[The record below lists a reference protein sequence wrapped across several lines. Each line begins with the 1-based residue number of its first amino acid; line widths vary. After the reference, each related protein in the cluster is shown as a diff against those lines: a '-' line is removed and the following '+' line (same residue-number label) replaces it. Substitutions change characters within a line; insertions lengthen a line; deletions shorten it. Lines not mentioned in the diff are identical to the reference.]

1 MADNIQI
8 YQIEKTEEDIR
19 KSILTNIVKMIT
31 ERNLLNKSN
40 LDDNINKL
48 VNTKSDDMV
57 YNINLDDKEKTKLII
72 KLLPQKVTSVSKT
85 SNIVDFLNTHKKYH
99 NIIIVKELSKKADQ
113 VIKSNYPNTEVFLE
127 ENLLINI
134 VDHDLVPKHEI
145 LTKEEAETFYEKYN
159 CKKRNMP
166 KILTSDPVARYYNM
180 KIGDI
185 CRIIRPSETSGYTVT
200 YRLVIKG

>member
-1 MADNIQI
+1 MANNIQI

-19 KSILTNIVKMIT
+19 KSVLTNIIKMLT
-31 ERNLLNKSN
+31 ERRLLNKSD
-40 LDDNINKL
+40 LEGNITKL
-48 VNTKSDDMV
+48 VNTKSDDLI
-57 YNINLDDKEKTKLII
+57 YNINLDDKEKTKLVI
-72 KLLPQKVTSVSKT
+72 KILPQKVTSVSKT

-99 NIIIVKELSKKADQ
+99 NIVIVKELSKKADQ
-113 VIKSNYPNTEVFLE
+113 VIKSNYTNTEIFLE
-127 ENLLINI
+127 EDMLINI

-145 LTKEEAETFYEKYN
+145 LTKEEIDTFYEKYN

>member
-1 MADNIQI
+1 MANNIQI
-8 YQIEKTEEDIR
+8 YQIEKTEDDIR
-19 KSILTNIVKMIT
+19 KSVLTNIIKMLT
-31 ERNLLNKSN
+31 ERRLLNKSD
-40 LDDNINKL
+40 LEGNITKL
-48 VNTKSDDMV
+48 VNTKSDDLI
-57 YNINLDDKEKTKLII
+57 YNINLDDKEKTKLVI
-72 KLLPQKVTSVSKT
+72 KILPQKVTSVSKT

-99 NIIIVKELSKKADQ
+99 NIVIVKELSKKADQ
-113 VIKSNYPNTEVFLE
+113 VIKSNYPNTEIFLE
-127 ENLLINI
+127 EDMLINI

-145 LTKEEAETFYEKYN
+145 LTKEEIDTFYEKYN